1 MKIDKKKVQLL
12 LAKQCKT
19 MRELSVD
26 AGFSRQWLYLL
37 FSKNRKTLP
46 KTVGKLAAALGVDVE
61 EIIEQTDGR
70 E

>member
-1 MKIDKKKVQLL
+1 MKVDKKKVQLL

-19 MRELSVD
+19 MCELSVE

-37 FSKNRKTLP
+37 FSQKRNMMP
-46 KTVGKLAAALGVDVE
+46 KTVGRLAAALGVDVE

-70 E
+70 D